1 MRSGS
6 PGHLGFDATADSLS
20 TPRPCPAMK
29 FRILIFSC
37 TALLLTTA
45 CERKI
50 APPAPP
56 QLYALSEDR
65 GRAGHVVVMVW
76 DGMRPDLVSAENT
89 PNLWALAQRGVF
101 FANHHP
107 AFPSTTEVNGTALAS
122 GLQPAHSG
130 IIGNREFRPAIDP
143 RKGVST
149 EELDVVRKGD
159 ELTHGRHIA
168 GPTVA
173 EIVQQAGFRTAVAGT
188 KPVALLQDRAEVR
201 TSAAARASVDV
212 FAGKSA
218 PAAAIVGLRAA
229 RGKFPSAVNF
239 PNTAPDRWTTETLTA
254 ELWKSDV
261 PKYSV
266 LWMSDPDYSQHAYSP
281 GAPAAIAALH
291 SVDDML
297 GILLATLKE
306 KGVLESTDIFVVSD
320 HGFST
325 VSAGSDLA
333 KLLTDAGLSARRTFT
348 APPEKGD
355 ILIVTTGATA
365 LLYVTGHDAETTA
378 KLVRV
383 LQGAPSSGVIFTR
396 ETMEGTFPLSAVGVD
411 SPDAPDVVVAPR
423 WSAEKNAFGVP
434 GTLIHD
440 GSKKTGAGMHGSL
453 SPFDQ
458 TNTLIAAG
466 PDLLVGARD
475 ELPSGNIDVA
485 PTVLWLMGIRPPA
498 PLDGRVLFEAIRER
512 KPDAETPAEKRLEA
526 TRDLGTARWSQYL
539 RTVTFHGATYFL
551 EGNGEQVVK

>member
-1 MRSGS
+1 
-6 PGHLGFDATADSLS
+6 
-20 TPRPCPAMK
+20 MK
-29 FRILIFSC
+29 YRVFVFCC
-37 TALLLTTA
+37 TALLLVTA
-45 CERKI
+45 CEKKI
-50 APPAPP
+50 APSEQFPAY
-56 QLYALSEDR
+56 QLSEDR
-65 GRAGHVVVMVW
+65 GKAEHVIVMVW
-76 DGMRPDLVSAENT
+76 DGMRPDLVSAQNT

-130 IIGNREFRPAIDP
+130 IIGNKEFRPAIDP

-149 EELDVVRKGD
+149 EELEVVRKGD

-173 EIVQQAGFRTAVAGT
+173 ETVQQAGFRTAVAGT
-188 KPVALLQDRAEVR
+188 KPVAILQDRAEVR
-201 TSAAARASVDV
+201 TSKAARASVDV
-212 FAGKSA
+212 FAGKSV
-218 PAAAIVGLRAA
+218 PTDAITGLRAA
-229 RGKFPSAVNF
+229 RGRFPSAITF
-239 PNTAPDRWTTETLTA
+239 PNTAQDRWTTETLTS

-266 LWMSDPDYSQHAYSP
+266 LWMSDPDFSQHAYSP
-281 GAPAAIAALH
+281 GAPAALAALH
-291 SVDDML
+291 SADDML
-297 GILLATLKE
+297 GILLATLKA
-306 KGVLESTDIFVVSD
+306 KGVLEKSDIFVVSD

-325 VSAGSDLA
+325 VSAGSDIT
-333 KLLTDAGLSARRTFT
+333 KLLTDGGLNARHSFT
-348 APPEKGD
+348 SPPEKGD

-378 KLVRV
+378 KLVRI

-396 ETMEGTFPLSAVGVD
+396 EPAEGTFPLSAAGVD

-434 GTLIHD
+434 GMLIHD
-440 GSKKTGAGMHGSL
+440 GLKKTGVGTHGSL

-466 PDLLVGARD
+466 PDLLSGVRN

-498 PLDGRVLFEAIRER
+498 PLDGRVLFEAIRDRTPEAA
-512 KPDAETPAEKRLEA
+512 KPGEKRLEA
-526 TRDLGTARWSQYL
+526 ARDLGTVRWTQYL
-539 RTVTFHGATYFL
+539 RTVTYHGATYFI